1 VTDAT
6 ATDATATA
14 PTPGRLMR
22 LLAARGGAVATTDA
36 GVPTMV
42 LQHREALIYTLAKAA
57 ALEQL
62 VMCQYLYAAFS
73 MKNRDDEG
81 LRPEQL
87 DAVKRWR
94 RELLHIAE
102 QEMLHLALVQNLL
115 TAVGAGSAF
124 ERPNFPLP
132 PHAYP
137 AGIRMELLPF
147 NERALRHFAYL
158 ERPEGLDMA
167 DQDALA
173 AVEKASALPIATEDE
188 ISPRLQDFPTIGA
201 LYRAIEL
208 GLERLSERLGEERLF
223 LGPPRAQATS
233 VDFRFEELVPVTD
246 LASARSA
253 IDTIVEQ
260 GEGARGEW
268 KSAHFG
274 RLIAVLDEYLDLRDA
289 DPAFEPARPVLAAC
303 VREREDGSPVP
314 LISDPFTLRSVDLL
328 NAVYE
333 VILQL
338 LARYFAHTDETD
350 EDLAVLANVSVGL
363 MEQAIKPLGGLVTR
377 LPVGPE
383 YPGATAGPTFELFF
397 GVDYLLPHRDA
408 AWAILEE
415 RLRQLS
421 ELAIRCQAICLP
433 AYMPILNQVSRSLG
447 NLADELAAA
456 R

>member
-1 VTDAT
+1 VTDVST
-6 ATDATATA
+6 AAA
-14 PTPGRLMR
+14 PGGRLMQ
-22 LLAARGGAVATTDA
+22 LLSARGGTAT
-36 GVPTMV
+36 GEPTMV
-42 LQHREALIYTLAKAA
+42 LQHREALIWTLGKAA

-73 MKNRDDEG
+73 LKDRDDEG
-81 LRPEQL
+81 LSREQL
-87 DAVKRWR
+87 DATRRWR
-94 RELLHIAE
+94 RELIHIAE

-147 NERALRHFAYL
+147 DERSLRHFIFL

-173 AVEKASALPIATEDE
+173 AAEKAEPLGRASEDE
-188 ISPRLQDFPTIGA
+188 IGPRLQDFETIGT

-208 GLERLSERLGEERLF
+208 GLDRLAERLGEDRLF
-223 LGPPRAQATS
+223 VGPRDAQAA
-233 VDFRFEELVPVTD
+233 VGHFPLPGLAAVND
-246 LASARSA
+246 LASAHAA

-268 KSAHFG
+268 RTAHFG
-274 RLIAVLDEYLDLRDA
+274 RLVTVLDELLDLRDA
-289 DPAFEPARPVLAAC
+289 DPAFEPARPVLGAL
-303 VREREDGSPVP
+303 VRPREDGLPMP
-314 LISDPFTLRSVDLL
+314 LITDPFTSRSVDLL

-333 VILQL
+333 VVLQL

-350 EDLAVLANVSVGL
+350 DQLGVLAEVSVGL
-363 MEQAIKPLGGLVTR
+363 MKLVVKPLGGLVTR

-383 YPGATAGPTFELFF
+383 HPGRTAGPTFELFY
-397 GVDYLLPHRDA
+397 GSDYLLPHRAA
-408 AWAILEE
+408 AWVVMEE
-415 RLRQLS
+415 RMR
-421 ELAIRCQAICLP
+421 
-433 AYMPILNQVSRSLG
+433 V
-447 NLADELAAA
+447 LADLATRCREVCSPLHLPTLTKITEALVDLADQLAEA

>member
-1 VTDAT
+1 MPRLAAVTDVT
-6 ATDATATA
+6 TS
-14 PTPGRLMR
+14 PTEGGRLLR
-22 LLAARGGAVATTDA
+22 LLAARGGTAP
-36 GVPTMV
+36 GEPTMV
-42 LQHREALIYTLAKAA
+42 LQHREALIWTLGKAA

-73 MKNRDDEG
+73 LKDRDDDG
-81 LRPEQL
+81 LTAEHLEATR
-87 DAVKRWR
+87 RWR

-147 NERALRHFAYL
+147 DETSLRHFIFL

-173 AVEKASALPIATEDE
+173 AVDKAAPLPRAHEDD
-188 ISPRLQDFPTIGA
+188 IGPRLQDFETIGA
-201 LYRAIEL
+201 LYRAIEI
-208 GLERLSERLGEERLF
+208 GFDRLAEKLGETRLF
-223 LGPPRAQATS
+223 LGPRSAQATHGH
-233 VDFRFEELVPVTD
+233 FPFANLAAVTD
-246 LASARSA
+246 LASAHAA

-268 KSAHFG
+268 RDAHFG
-274 RLIAVLDEYLDLRDA
+274 RLITVLDEYLDLRDA
-289 DPAFEPARPVLAAC
+289 DPSFTPARPVLAAC
-303 VREREDGSPVP
+303 VREREDGVPVP
-314 LISDPFTLRSVDLL
+314 IITDPFTSRAADLL

-333 VILQL
+333 VILQV

-350 EDLAVLANVSVGL
+350 DHLDVLAEVSVGL
-363 MEQAIKPLGGLVTR
+363 MKTVVKPLGGLVTR
-377 LPVGPE
+377 LPVGE
-383 YPGATAGPTFELFF
+383 AYPGRTAGPTFELFY
-397 GVDYLLPHRDA
+397 GVDFLLPHRDA
-408 AWAILEE
+408 AWAVMEE
-415 RLRQLS
+415 RMRVLA
-421 ELAIRCQAICLP
+421 ELGTRCQEVCSPLH
-433 AYMPILNQVSRSLG
+433 MPTMTRITEALVD
-447 NLADELAAA
+447 LADELAEG